1 MQKNWTSRIFIFYSN
16 EFGFLVFVLLNF
28 IFNKSY
34 NQKIKLVISINFE
47 IIVYSIIY
55 NLDKSSFY
63 KGVL

>member
-1 MQKNWTSRIFIFYSN
+1 MQKNWTSRIFILYSN
-16 EFGFLVFVLLNF
+16 EFGFLVFALLNF

-34 NQKIKLVISINFE
+34 NQKIKLVVLINFE